1 MANSDKRIVY
11 TGDEDYLV
19 LVIPSDNCGLTVEQI
34 QTKDVPSGK
43 TSYIINTSASG
54 AQGHQGR
61 QGSPGSGGA
70 QGHLGVQ
77 GATGPTET
85 IRIARAWCGFDGSGS
100 GNINTDYNISSIS
113 EPASHKW
120 KLTFS
125 TSWAGGSNNEKGY
138 CAVNATGA
146 ESNHWVTHRYRD
158 YVQIEAGG
166 AHAHQ
171 QSVVIFDD

>member
-1 MANSDKRIVY
+1 MAALDFPAS
-11 TGDEDYLV
+11 
-19 LVIPSDNCGLTVEQI
+19 PSLNQRHTENNASWEWNG
-34 QTKDVPSGK
+34 
-43 TSYIINTSASG
+43 SAWIRLADPGVVGAQG
-54 AQGHQGR
+54 AQGHQGH
-61 QGSPGSGGA
+61 QGQVGAQGA
-70 QGHLGVQ
+70 QGHQGVQ

-85 IRIARAWCGFDGSGS
+85 IRIASAWCGFDGSGS

>member
-1 MANSDKRIVY
+1 MAAFNFPNSPSVNDTHTENSVTWKWDGTVWKRVPG
-11 TGDEDYLV
+11 TGV
-19 LVIPSDNCGLTVEQI
+19 QGAGG
-34 QTKDVPSGK
+34 SGGS
-43 TSYIINTSASG
+43 TG
-54 AQGHQGR
+54 AQGHQ
-61 QGSPGSGGA
+61 
-70 QGHLGVQ
+70 GVQ